1 MSKIKET
8 ITAVSA
14 GNEPGAVRIKREE
27 QERMPEWYFCM
38 AVKCVVTLAAIASMT
53 LVVIFAEIWKV
64 LALAGFGIFFS
75 LIYFGLR
82 N

>member
-1 MSKIKET
+1 MNKIKET

-27 QERMPEWYFCM
+27 QERMPEWYFITV
-38 AVKCVVTLAAIASMT
+38 VKCIIALALIASGT
-53 LVVIFAEIWKV
+53 LIIIFAEIWKV
-64 LALAGFGIFFS
+64 MALALFGVLFS
-75 LIYFGLR
+75 LIYFGTK

>member
-8 ITAVSA
+8 VTAVSS

-27 QERMPEWYFCM
+27 RERMPEWYFITS
-38 AVKCVVTLAAIASMT
+38 VKCVMALSMIASVTLII
-53 LVVIFAEIWKV
+53 IFAEIWKV
-64 LALAGFGIFFS
+64 MALALFGILFS
-75 LIYFGLR
+75 LIYFGTK

>member
-8 ITAVSA
+8 VTVVSA
-14 GNEPGAVRIKREE
+14 GNEPGAFRIKREE
-27 QERMPEWYFCM
+27 RERMPEWYFCV
-38 AVKCVVTLAAIASMT
+38 AVKCAITLSVIAAVTLVI
-53 LVVIFAEIWKV
+53 IFAEIWKV
-64 LALAGFGIFFS
+64 LALSVFGIFFA

>member
-1 MSKIKET
+1 MSKIKE
-8 ITAVSA
+8 IVTAISA

-27 QERMPEWYFCM
+27 LGHEYHKVVEISLKCATAIIVF
-38 AVKCVVTLAAIASMT
+38 AVLATI
-53 LVVIFAEIWKV
+53 VIYAEIWNLLV
-64 LALAGFGIFFS
+64 FLVFCIFFS

>member
-27 QERMPEWYFCM
+27 HGFEYYRLLE
-38 AVKCVVTLAAIASMT
+38 VSIKCATAMIASLSLAAM
-53 LVVIFAEIWKV
+53 VVYAQIWNLLTFFGFA
-64 LALAGFGIFFS
+64 IFFS
-75 LIYFGLR
+75 LIYFGIR
-82 N
+82 D

>member
-27 QERMPEWYFCM
+27 RERLPEWYFAM
-38 AVKCVVTLAAIASMT
+38 AMKCAVAIAIIAAVT
-53 LVVIFAEIWKV
+53 VIIIFAEIWKV
-64 LALAGFGIFFS
+64 LVIAVFGIFFG
-75 LIYFGLR
+75 LIYFASKD
-82 N
+82 